1 MNWDFREARRAT
13 VHKGGKESDTTEQ
26 LILQAVGQAPGS
38 RLGAASTMWGGGWT
52 PSRPPSQV
60 WLQGPAS
67 PRSAAPGKVE
77 CGRCEGV
84 TPDGKRHPKIT
95 VPPHTPNRR
104 LPPPPLGL
112 PVPRLPSLPLAA
124 CSCVCS
130 TSGLLAKTQV
140 GCSTTPCLV
149 WVWKIWRSG
158 RRMPGDRGSDLLF
171 PLPSSLLLIST
182 QNSLLQEALP
192 DSLPC

>member
-60 WLQGPAS
+60 WLQGPAG

-84 TPDGKRHPKIT
+84 TPDGERHPEIT
-95 VPPHTPNRR
+95 VPPHTPDGGLLPTPAGAPGTSAPIAALGRLLLRVQYLGAVGEDAGGVQHDALLGLGVEDLEEWKADARGQRLRPALSIAKFPPPHLNSK
-104 LPPPPLGL
+104 LPPP
-112 PVPRLPSLPLAA
+112 
-124 CSCVCS
+124 
-130 TSGLLAKTQV
+130 
-140 GCSTTPCLV
+140 
-149 WVWKIWRSG
+149 
-158 RRMPGDRGSDLLF
+158 GSS
-171 PLPSSLLLIST
+171 P
-182 QNSLLQEALP
+182 
-192 DSLPC
+192 